1 MNPKKFSLIAG
12 ILILSLGLFSAF
24 SLKGSQGQQDECLIT
39 DFTSK
44 GCTVIIV
51 GKNASVDG
59 SVITTHT
66 CDCGVCD
73 WTWRYIPAADHEP
86 GSQRK
91 IYHIDQFK
99 TFPPEEGLKWEVVY
113 EKNFTGLE
121 IPQIAHTYAFVHGA
135 FGYMN
140 DQQLAIGES
149 TIGSHDRMN
158 NLTPA
163 PKFDITM
170 LTLLAMERCKTAREA
185 IKLMGS
191 LAEEHGYGHTDYGE
205 MLAVADTNEVW
216 IFEIMPVGSLWSPK
230 TGKPGAIWCAQR
242 VPDDHVSVCPNE
254 SRIGEIDLKKPDYF
268 MASPNV
274 ISYAVENGYYDPK
287 SGEPFNWKRAYSPT
301 EGSAN
306 STHGWHG
313 RLWRFFDLVAPSK
326 KFSPDV
332 PNMDFPF
339 SVKPDKKLSV
349 EDVIRLTR
357 DKYEGTRFDLSGTI
371 QAGPFSN
378 PNYLTRPY
386 KFDGK
391 TWDTKRFI
399 SDNRAE
405 YVTVTQSR
413 GWLPHPIGGIVWLAW
428 GAQDTSCFMPLYGAG
443 ITRIPKSFEIGD
455 HFVFDRK
462 SARWAFDYVGFH
474 TQVAYSLAIE
484 DVKKAREKWE
494 TPALKNTAAI
504 DEAALKLYKQDPDQA
519 REFLTTYCL
528 NNAERVIK
536 AWWELGD
543 QLLVKYNHLFIYNPE
558 ARERKTIQYPDWWL
572 RIIIE
577 HQKLEPRSETEHN

>member
-1 MNPKKFSLIAG
+1 MTVG
-12 ILILSLGLFSAF
+12 ILFLSLGLLGAF
-24 SLKGSQGQQDECLIT
+24 SLTDSQGEQDECLIT
-39 DFTSK
+39 DYPNK

-86 GSQRK
+86 GSMRK
-91 IYHIDQFK
+91 IYHINQFK
-99 TFPPEEGLKWEVVY
+99 TFPPEEGLKWDVVY

-121 IPQIAHTYAFVHGA
+121 IPQLEHTYAFVHGA

-149 TIGSHDRMN
+149 TIGCQRKMDN
-158 NLTPA
+158 PNTTA
-163 PKFDITM
+163 QFDITM
-170 LTLLAMERCKTAREA
+170 LTLLAMERCTNAREA

-191 LAEEHGYGHTDYGE
+191 LAEEHGYGYTDTGE
-205 MLAVADTNEVW
+205 MLAVADPNEVW
-216 IFEIMPVGSLWSPK
+216 IFEVMPVGPLWKPK
-230 TGKPGAIWCAQR
+230 SGKPGAVWCAQR

-254 SRIGEIDLKKPDYF
+254 SRIGEIDLNKPDYF

-287 SGEPFNWKRAYSPT
+287 SGEPFNWKKAYSPT

-349 EDVIRLTR
+349 EDVMRLTR
-357 DKYEGTRFDLSGTI
+357 DKYEGTHFDLRETL

-386 KFDGK
+386 RFDGK

-399 SDNRAE
+399 SDSRAE

-455 HFVFDRK
+455 HFVFDRN
-462 SARWAFDYVGFH
+462 SARWAFDYVDFH

-494 TPALKNTAAI
+494 KSALKNTAAI
-504 DEAALKLYKQDPDQA
+504 DKAALELYKQDPDLA

-543 QLLVKYNHLFIYNPE
+543 QLLVKYNHLFIYDPE
-558 ARERKTIQYPDWWL
+558 TRERKTIQYPDWWL

>member
-1 MNPKKFSLIAG
+1 MVGFLVVSFCFFGVFSLT
-12 ILILSLGLFSAF
+12 
-24 SLKGSQGQQDECLIT
+24 GSQKEQDEGLIADYT
-39 DFTSK
+39 NK

-59 SVITTHT
+59 SVMTTHT

-86 GSQRK
+86 GSMRK

-121 IPQIAHTYAFVHGA
+121 IPQIAHTYAFVHGS

-149 TIGSHDRMN
+149 TIGSHPKMN
-158 NLTPA
+158 NLTPT

-205 MLAVADTNEVW
+205 MLAVADPNEVW
-216 IFEIMPVGSLWSPK
+216 VFEIMPVGPLWNPK

-242 VPDDHVSVCPNE
+242 VPDDQVSLCPNE
-254 SRIGEIDLKKPDYF
+254 SRIGEIDLNNPDYF
-268 MASPNV
+268 MVSSNV
-274 ISYAVENGYYDPK
+274 VSYAAENGYYDPE
-287 SGEPFNWKRAYSPT
+287 SGEPFNWKKAYSPA

-313 RLWRFFDLVAPSK
+313 RLWRFFDFVAPSK
-326 KFSPDV
+326 KFSPDT
-332 PNMDFPF
+332 PNMELPF
-339 SVKPDKKLSV
+339 SVKPDKKLSL

-357 DKYEGTRFDLSGTI
+357 DKYEGTPFDVKGTL
-371 QAGPFSN
+371 QAGPFAN

-399 SDNRAE
+399 SDSRTE

-428 GAQDTSCFMPLYGAG
+428 GAQDTSCFMPLYAG
-443 ITRIPKSFEIGD
+443 ITKIPHSFEIGD
-455 HFVFDRK
+455 HWIFDRN
-462 SARWAFDYVGFH
+462 SARWAFDYVDFH
-474 TQVAYSLAIE
+474 TQVAYSLAIQ
-484 DVKKAREKWE
+484 DVRNFQEKWE
-494 TPALKNTAAI
+494 KPALERTPTI
-504 DEAALKLYKQDPDQA
+504 DKEALGLYKQDPELA
-519 REFLTTYCL
+519 KEFLTAYCL
-528 NNAERVIK
+528 NNAEKVIK

-543 QLLVKYNHLFIYNPE
+543 NLLVKYNHLFIYNTDT
-558 ARERKTIQYPDWWL
+558 RERKMIQYPDWWL
-572 RIIIE
+572 QIIID
-577 HQKLEPRSETEHN
+577 HQKLEPRSEKENN